1 MPPADPEKG
10 ENALPNTQS
19 RRIALCG
26 VLAALG
32 VALLLAGSAL
42 GIGTYAAPMLTC
54 FLLIPAL
61 NDYGPATALTQYAAT
76 ALLGLLLVPDPELSL
91 FYALALGPYPV
102 VRVFLERLRRPVL
115 RRAAK
120 FAWFNLTVAVLYAL
134 LLLVFAPPGLG
145 AELFGGGVWYL
156 AVLAGMINLAF
167 WLCDRALAALTA
179 AYRLRRRR
187 RR

>member
-1 MPPADPEKG
+1 M
-10 ENALPNTQS
+10 PNTQS

-120 FAWFNLTVAVLYAL
+120 FAWFNLTVAALYAL

-145 AELFGGGVWYL
+145 AELFGGGVCYL